1 MLSTL
6 LEEMQQ
12 QSKKTKNSVMTAH
25 LPQSVIS
32 ETATHKPLKALFA
45 QEKRDCRAAGENRVL
60 HLPLRWSE
68 RSNPSTW
75 NAVVPCAFVF
85 PSCKLVLLTEEDG
98 SMCFLLLISIICS
111 LLFLEKN
118 ILNSFILDTLSRI
131 LHQTLENPVLKMS
144 CPFHSKLLWITRL

>member
-45 QEKRDCRAAGENRVL
+45 QEKRDCCAAGENRVL
-60 HLPLRWSE
+60 HLPLR
-68 RSNPSTW
+68 
-75 NAVVPCAFVF
+75 
-85 PSCKLVLLTEEDG
+85 
-98 SMCFLLLISIICS
+98 
-111 LLFLEKN
+111 
-118 ILNSFILDTLSRI
+118 
-131 LHQTLENPVLKMS
+131 
-144 CPFHSKLLWITRL
+144 